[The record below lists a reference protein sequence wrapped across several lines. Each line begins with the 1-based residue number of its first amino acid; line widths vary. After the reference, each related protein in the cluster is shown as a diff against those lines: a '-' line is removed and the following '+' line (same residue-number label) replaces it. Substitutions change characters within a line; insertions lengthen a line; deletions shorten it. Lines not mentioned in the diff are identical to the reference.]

1 MAGKYFEDLEVG
13 ATYKHEIGRTIT
25 ETDNVLFSALT
36 MNNQPL
42 HLNADF
48 ATQTEFGQRIVNGIF
63 TLGLVVGISVNDLT
77 QGTII
82 GNLSYE
88 HVVHPRPLF
97 HGDTVYVESEVVSKR
112 ESRSRPEAGI
122 VTLKH
127 IGRNQH
133 GDIVIEVTRT
143 ALFLKRPTLLS

>member
-1 MAGKYFEDLEVG
+1 MAGKYFDDLEVG

-25 ETDNVLFSALT
+25 ETDNVLFSSLT
-36 MNNQPL
+36 MNSQPL
-42 HLNADF
+42 HLNEDF
-48 ATQTEFGQRIVNGIF
+48 ASKTEFGQRIVNGIF
-63 TLGLVVGISVNDLT
+63 TLGVVVGISVNDLT

-88 HVVHPRPLF
+88 HVVHPRPMF
-97 HGDTVYVESEVVSKR
+97 HGDTVYVESEVISKR

-127 IGRNQH
+127 TGRNQR
-133 GDIVIEVTRT
+133 GEVVIEVTRT
-143 ALFLKRPTLLS
+143 ALFLKRPTTAS